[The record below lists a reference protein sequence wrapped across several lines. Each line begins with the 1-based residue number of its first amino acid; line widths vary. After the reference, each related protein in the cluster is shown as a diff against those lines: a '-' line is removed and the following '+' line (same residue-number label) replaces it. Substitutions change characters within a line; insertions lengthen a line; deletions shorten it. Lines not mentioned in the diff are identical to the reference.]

1 VKRHIDMTTGPL
13 FWNMLMFSLPI
24 MASGVLQ
31 LLFNAA
37 DVAIVGKF
45 AENGDA
51 ALAAV
56 GSTSSLCNLIVN
68 FFMGLSVGA
77 GVTVARHFGAKRI
90 DNVYRAVHTA
100 ILLSII
106 GGFIVMAIG
115 VGGADLFLRLMGSP
129 DDVRPLAT
137 LYLRIYFLGA
147 PFNLFYNFGASI
159 LRAVGDSKRPL
170 YFLGAAGIVNIILN
184 LFTVIVLHWSVAGVA
199 LATMASQIC
208 MAVCMFIS
216 LTRSTEAYRL
226 DIKALKIDKD
236 EFGTIIKIGLPA
248 GLQSTIFS
256 LSNVVIQSTVN
267 SFGKIAMAGS
277 TAAASIEHFVYMPM
291 NSVYQATLNFI
302 GQNVGAKKYE
312 RIGKIMV
319 NGFIIVV
326 LVGVTLS
333 AAELIFMEPL
343 LYIYNSDPEVIAWG
357 AERLWAFLPVYFLCG
372 CMEIFIA
379 GMRSLG
385 ASITSMIISTL
396 GACGTRVLW
405 VYTILPLN
413 RTFAMLFYSYGVSWF
428 ITMVAMGIA
437 YAIVKKR
444 FLRREGVLA

>member
-1 VKRHIDMTTGPL
+1 MDMTTGPL
-13 FWNMLMFSLPI
+13 FINMLLFSLPI

-68 FFMGLSVGA
+68 LFMGLSIGA
-77 GVTVARHFGAKRI
+77 GVVVARHFGAKRH
-90 DNVYRAVHTA
+90 DNVYRSVHTA
-100 ILLSII
+100 ILMSII
-106 GGFIVMAIG
+106 SGIAVMLIGFC
-115 VGGADLFLRLMGSP
+115 GAEFFLKLMGSP

-147 PFNLFYNFGASI
+147 PFNMFYNFGAAI

-170 YFLGAAGIVNIILN
+170 YFLAMSGIINILLN
-184 LFTVIVLHWSVAGVA
+184 LFTVIVLQWSVAGVA
-199 LATMASQIC
+199 TATMASQVF

-216 LTRSTEAYRL
+216 LVRSTDCYRL
-226 DIKALKIDKD
+226 ELKSLKIDRK
-236 EFGTIIKIGLPA
+236 ELLSIIKIGLPA
-248 GLQSTIFS
+248 GLQSTVFA

-277 TAAASIEHFVYMPM
+277 TAASSIEHFVYMPM
-291 NSVYQATLNFI
+291 HAINQATLNFI

-312 RIGKIMV
+312 RLKKIMV
-319 NGFIIVV
+319 NGVILAVLIGIV
-326 LVGVTLS
+326 LAS
-333 AAELIFMEPL
+333 IELIFIDSL
-343 LYIYNSDPEVIAWG
+343 LSLYNNNPEVMV
-357 AERLWAFLPVYFLCG
+357 WAKEKMYAILPTYFLCG

-379 GMRSLG
+379 GMRGLG
-385 ASITSMIISTL
+385 ASITSMIISTM
-396 GACGTRVLW
+396 GACGIRILW

-413 RTFAMLFYSYGVSWF
+413 RTFFLLYCSFGVSWL
-428 ITMVAMGIA
+428 ITAVAMAIA
-437 YAIVKKR
+437 YTFVKKN
-444 FLRREGVLA
+444 FLRREGVLVK